1 MEKIFVCGAGGHA
14 KVIIDIIRTLNLY
27 EIEAVIET
35 KSGKPF
41 LGIDLI
47 EEDVFLNNFDKAN
60 VFIAIGENYSRQKV
74 YEKYARKGFLFPN
87 LIHPTAVVSKSA
99 NLGVGN
105 AVMANAV
112 INPGASIGNHCVINT
127 GSIIE
132 HDCQIG
138 DFVSCAPA
146 SVTCGECTLG
156 EGVYLGA
163 NASIIHSK
171 IVGEW
176 SVIGSQ
182 SAVVKDVDAY
192 TLVQGVP
199 AKEIRSLTVSEKV
212 L

>member
-14 KVIIDIIRTLNLY
+14 KVVIDIIRTLDFY
-27 EIEAVIET
+27 EVEAIIET
-35 KSGKPF
+35 KSRKPF
-41 LGIDLI
+41 LGIDII
-47 EEDVFLNNFDKAN
+47 EEDVFLNSFDTAN
-60 VFIAIGENYSRQKV
+60 VFIAVGENYSRKKI
-74 YEKYARKGFLFPN
+74 YKKFANKNFFFPN
-87 LIHPTAVVSKSA
+87 LVHPSAVVSESVQ
-99 NLGVGN
+99 LGIGN

-112 INPGASIGNHCVINT
+112 INTGTSIGNHCVINT

-171 IVGEW
+171 IVREW

-192 TLVQGVP
+192 VLVHGVP
-199 AKEIRSLTVSEKV
+199 AKEVRSLTVGEKV